1 MTTPASTT
9 QGASD
14 GHPGEALVRMFALAS
29 AAIEAERDA
38 LCDLDGAI
46 GDADHGTTMALGLR
60 AVVTAL
66 GPPGRD
72 AIAPSEVFRTAAAA
86 FLDAVGA
93 STGPLYATG
102 FRRAAQRLDGADAF
116 GLAEQA
122 QMLAAIAAGIAERG
136 KGGRG
141 DKTMLDAWLP
151 ARDAAEVALV
161 RGDAPVAFWNGV
173 VAAGGEGAEATR
185 SMVAS
190 RGRAAR
196 LGERSLG
203 HLDPGAVSAVLILK
217 AMAAVFGPAG

>member
-1 MTTPASTT
+1 MTAPEAAASRSA
-9 QGASD
+9 G
-14 GHPGEALVRMFALAS
+14 GRPGEALARMFALAS
-29 AAIEAERDA
+29 GAVEAERDA
-38 LCDLDGAI
+38 LCELDGTI

-66 GPPGRD
+66 AGLDRSAAGPSD
-72 AIAPSEVFRTAAAA
+72 VFRTAAAA

-102 FRRAAQRLDGADAF
+102 FRRAAQRLEGVGAF
-116 GLAEQA
+116 GTAEQA
-122 QMLAAIAAGIAERG
+122 QMLSAIAAGIAERG

-151 ARDAAEVALV
+151 ARDAAETALA
-161 RGDAPVAFWNGV
+161 RGEDPASFWRSV
-173 VAAGGEGAEATR
+173 VAAGQEGAEATR

-203 HLDPGAVSAVLILK
+203 HLDPGAVSAVLILQ
-217 AMAAVFGPAG
+217 AMAATFGPAD